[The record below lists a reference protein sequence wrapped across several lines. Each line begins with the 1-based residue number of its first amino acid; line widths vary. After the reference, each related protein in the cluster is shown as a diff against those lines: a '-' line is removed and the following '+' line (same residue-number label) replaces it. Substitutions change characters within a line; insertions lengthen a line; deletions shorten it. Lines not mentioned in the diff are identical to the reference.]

1 MDFKFDK
8 DSGED
13 MQQNPSGEKKK
24 QSALL
29 VLLLILIG
37 GFTYVYFFT
46 GLIKPQESKK
56 AAEAPATAEQ
66 TVKMPIPSRE
76 GEVVKPATTAPEK
89 EEKTKA
95 ATPPPATVAAV
106 PAAKPAPA
114 QAKPATAP
122 AAAVKSAPPVQ
133 AKPKEEPKKPEIPK
147 TAEKKSAPT
156 AVADKKDMKPQA
168 TKVEEKKNVAD
179 AKKVNVAEADKK
191 TAATKDT
198 AKKTGAEVQT
208 VQNTPAKPASWTLFV
223 GNYVLEEALS
233 ADMGRVRKAGLQPV
247 IKASTRK
254 KTSMNRLFVSEF
266 NDRVAAQSAMD
277 KLKRQTSDAFVME
290 QDGKFALY
298 AGSYMQSESA
308 NAEKERL
315 KAAGVSVTIKH
326 SEIAIPSQILSV
338 GPFKTKKEAD
348 SSLVKLKSEGLKATL
363 AQK

>member
-13 MQQNPSGEKKK
+13 MQQNPTGEKKK

-37 GFTYVYFFT
+37 GFTYIYFFT

-56 AAEAPATAEQ
+56 TAEAPATAEQ

-95 ATPPPATVAAV
+95 ATPPPATVAAA

-122 AAAVKSAPPVQ
+122 AAAQKTVPPVQ
-133 AKPKEEPKKPEIPK
+133 AKPKEEPKKPEVPK
-147 TAEKKSAPT
+147 TAEKKSPPT
-156 AVADKKDMKPQA
+156 TVADKKDMKPQA

-179 AKKVNVAEADKK
+179 AKKVNVADKK
-191 TAATKDT
+191 SAATKDA
-198 AKKTGAEVQT
+198 AKKPGAEEQA
-208 VQNTPAKPASWTLFV
+208 VQNPPAKPTSWTLVV

-277 KLKRQTSDAFVME
+277 KLKRQTSDAFVIE

-308 NAEKERL
+308 NTEKDRL
-315 KAAGVSVTIKH
+315 KTAGVNVTIKH